1 MYNPSHNNFW
11 NACWLLAFFLFNVG
25 VQWQIQG
32 RAPLIFTPNWGLKGR
47 KKNFLG
53 GTAPPPLSQDLDLA
67 LGVDKVMRS
76 KQTCQTNIEGKSGE
90 IYVCVAVNFLLQ

>member
-32 RAPLIFTPNWGLKGR
+32 RTLPLFLDQTEACFSFVSNSLAYIIFHTQKQIWKKHKIKGKLK
-47 KKNFLG
+47 
-53 GTAPPPLSQDLDLA
+53 
-67 LGVDKVMRS
+67 
-76 KQTCQTNIEGKSGE
+76 
-90 IYVCVAVNFLLQ
+90 